1 MGPLGGAVDRRG
13 HADGAAVRV
22 HPHGGERDAR
32 RDPRP
37 RLRHHAGPV
46 HLRFGERLG
55 GDRAPGDSRVRD
67 QCRIR
72 GRPRPNSAVARCHA
86 RRLSSPM
93 SKGTPVK
100 TTSPIRLAISGLSKT
115 YNAGPGGHEVLRD
128 ISFDVHVGEFVCLVG
143 PSGAGK
149 TTLLRCLTSLMP
161 ATSGEILLDGQR
173 QVAPSSKI
181 SIVFQEYTRSLMP
194 WMTAEKNVAL
204 ALDNRKLPK
213 ADVRR
218 MSREALASVGL
229 AGAESKYPWQLSGGM
244 QQRVAIA
251 RALITEP
258 EVLVM
263 DEPFASIDAQ
273 TRLELEDLTLS

>member
-1 MGPLGGAVDRRG
+1 MK
-13 HADGAAVRV
+13 
-22 HPHGGERDAR
+22 
-32 RDPRP
+32 
-37 RLRHHAGPV
+37 
-46 HLRFGERLG
+46 
-55 GDRAPGDSRVRD
+55 
-67 QCRIR
+67 
-72 GRPRPNSAVARCHA
+72 SAQ
-86 RRLSSPM
+86 
-93 SKGTPVK
+93 
-100 TTSPIRLAISGLSKT
+100 PIRLSISSLSKT
-115 YNAGPGGHEVLRD
+115 YGHGATANEVLKD

-161 ATSGEILLDGQR
+161 STSGEVLLDGQR
-173 QVAPSSKI
+173 LNGPSPKI

-204 ALDNRKLPK
+204 ALTNRKLPK
-213 ADVRR
+213 AEVKRL
-218 MSREALASVGL
+218 SREALESVGL
-229 AGAESKYPWQLSGGM
+229 AGSETRYPWQLSGGM

-273 TRLELEDLTLS
+273 TRLELEDLTLELQRSRNMTVVLVTHDIDEAVYLSDRIVVLSKNPASVQEIVDVDLGAERDQFTTRESHLFGELRSHILGLIRQSQAQAKATRA

>member
-1 MGPLGGAVDRRG
+1 
-13 HADGAAVRV
+13 
-22 HPHGGERDAR
+22 
-32 RDPRP
+32 
-37 RLRHHAGPV
+37 
-46 HLRFGERLG
+46 
-55 GDRAPGDSRVRD
+55 
-67 QCRIR
+67 
-72 GRPRPNSAVARCHA
+72 
-86 RRLSSPM
+86 M
-93 SKGTPVK
+93 SKGNPVK

-115 YNAGPGGHEVLRD
+115 YGTGAAGHEVLRD

-149 TTLLRCLTSLMP
+149 TTLLRCLTRLMP
-161 ATSGEILLDGQR
+161 ATSGEIRLDGQK
-173 QVAPSSKI
+173 QNAPSSKI

-204 ALDNRKLPK
+204 ALVNRKLPK

-273 TRLELEDLTLS
+273 TRLELEDLTLSLQRSRHMTVVLVTHDIDEAVYLSDRIVVLSKNPAAVQEIVEVDLGEARDQFTTRESHRFGELRSHILGLIRHTQERSRVIA